1 MTRLDEAAVTIS
13 LRVVGLHRHRIVA
26 KRAHHGRMRPD
37 NTVADIVVDDYP
49 AQRRSLRIAVVT
61 ETYPPEVNGVART
74 IASVVEGL
82 RAHNHDLQLIRPGQK
97 KGERAI
103 DGESF
108 HEVLMRGLPIPR
120 YPQLRMGLTSK
131 RTLVKLWSTQRPD
144 IVHIATEGPM
154 GWSALQA
161 AAHLKIPLC
170 SDFRTNFHAYSKHYG
185 VGWLHKPIMAYLRK
199 FHNLTQCTMTPDEGL
214 RRQLSDYGF
223 RNVVVVSRGVDTS
236 LFHPLRRSAALREQW
251 GVAPDELVVLHV
263 GRMAAEKNLGTLVEA
278 YEALRQAQPR
288 ARLVLV
294 GDGPA
299 RKEIQ
304 QRLPEA
310 IFAGMRHGED
320 LAAHYASA
328 DLLLFP
334 SLTETF
340 GNVTPEAMASGLP
353 VLAFDYAAA
362 AQLVRPQ
369 HSGMLAPFGNM
380 AAFQRMAVDLARD
393 PEGLRVMGQNARLTA
408 ETLGWERIIDQIER
422 LYADL
427 IAGRPVLR
435 TEAGA
440 GVSASPLARA

>member
-170 SDFRTNFHAYSKHYG
+170 SDFRTNFHAYSKHRSEE
-185 VGWLHKPIMAYLRK
+185 H
-199 FHNLTQCTMTPDEGL
+199 
-214 RRQLSDYGF
+214 
-223 RNVVVVSRGVDTS
+223 TS
-236 LFHPLRRSAALREQW
+236 
-251 GVAPDELVVLHV
+251 ELQSH
-263 GRMAAEKNLGTLVEA
+263 
-278 YEALRQAQPR
+278 
-288 ARLVLV
+288 
-294 GDGPA
+294 
-299 RKEIQ
+299 
-304 QRLPEA
+304 
-310 IFAGMRHGED
+310 
-320 LAAHYASA
+320 
-328 DLLLFP
+328 
-334 SLTETF
+334 
-340 GNVTPEAMASGLP
+340 
-353 VLAFDYAAA
+353 
-362 AQLVRPQ
+362 
-369 HSGMLAPFGNM
+369 
-380 AAFQRMAVDLARD
+380 
-393 PEGLRVMGQNARLTA
+393 
-408 ETLGWERIIDQIER
+408 
-422 LYADL
+422 
-427 IAGRPVLR
+427 
-435 TEAGA
+435 
-440 GVSASPLARA
+440 